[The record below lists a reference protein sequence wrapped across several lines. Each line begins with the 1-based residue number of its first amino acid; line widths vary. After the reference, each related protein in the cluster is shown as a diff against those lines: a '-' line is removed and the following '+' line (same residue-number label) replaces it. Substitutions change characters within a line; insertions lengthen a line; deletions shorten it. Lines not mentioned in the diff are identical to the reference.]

1 MIETIII
8 DTNIIIRHF
17 SGDESCRDII
27 NQKLLLLSFITE
39 IELLSWPD
47 ITPSERSFLN
57 LFLQDCFVIGMTED
71 IKHTTIE
78 IRKKYNL
85 KIPDAVI
92 AATAICKKLP
102 LFSGDD
108 IFNRVKELNFIHV
121 Q

>member
-1 MIETIII
+1 M
-8 DTNIIIRHF
+8 
-17 SGDESCRDII
+17 G
-27 NQKLLLLSFITE
+27 IT
-39 IELLSWPD
+39 D
-47 ITPSERSFLN
+47 
-57 LFLQDCFVIGMTED
+57 D
-71 IKHTTIE
+71 IKNTTIE